1 MWVGHS
7 LRLRSGQALSDAFEV
22 VLARVCVVLFA
33 RGSPVVMTGRIT
45 SQNLK
50 SKSKASD
57 RACPER
63 SRRECPSRTQPL
75 AQHGLAEIDKLK

>member
-63 SRRECPSRTQPL
+63 SRRDVRAAPSHWHSTGWQ
-75 AQHGLAEIDKLK
+75 KLIN